1 MIALSLACDLTLND
15 WNVLTLGQISEIII
29 QKGKLNEEIYSD
41 SDDKKSKPVRRMATQ
56 EDWDRLGG

>member
-29 QKGKLNEEIYSD
+29 QKGKLNEEMYSD
-41 SDDKKSKPVRRMATQ
+41 TDDNKKSVRRVATQ